1 MAVSIIRRIYEY
13 EPAYPI
19 EMSAG
24 SIEKQNTAWTKVIL
38 EIERIY
44 RLINSEF
51 AFFKDLINDLIQWIT
66 DVYTDLDKRL
76 NKLDLPIGTIVAYS
90 GDVSYIPDGWHL
102 CDGTGGTPDLRDRF
116 LMGTANGGDVNK
128 YVSAGLPNIKG
139 EHGPIQHI
147 NAHMQGSSGALY
159 APNGGPY
166 GTSTWGSDYED
177 KPNQNISPGQGYF
190 RISLDA
196 SKSNGIY
203 GNSDTVMPNSYVVYY
218 IMRVS

>member
-1 MAVSIIRRIYEY
+1 MAVSTIRRIYEY

-90 GDVSYIPDGWHL
+90 GDVSYIPNGWHL
-102 CDGTGGTPDLRDRF
+102 CDGTGGTPDLRNQF
-116 LMGTANGGDVNK
+116 LMGAGVNSKGDF
-128 YVSAGLPNIKG
+128 VSAGLPNITGYLSTRTTGKVYDLD
-139 EHGPIQHI
+139 E
-147 NAHMQGSSGALY
+147 GALKMESMQ
-159 APNGGPY
+159 P
-166 GTSTWGSDYED
+166 GTGILDEHNVDSDVVYLD
-177 KPNQNISPGQGYF
+177 SIAKDGYNDF
-190 RISLDA
+190 SFDA
-196 SKSNGIY
+196 SRSNPIY
-203 GNSDTVMPNSYVVYY
+203 GNSNTVQPPSYVVYY

>member
-1 MAVSIIRRIYEY
+1 MAVRTIRRIYDY

-24 SIEKQNTAWTKVIL
+24 SVEKQNTAWNKVIL

-51 AFFKDLINDLIQWIT
+51 AFFKDLINDLVQWIT

-102 CDGTGGTPDLRDRF
+102 CDGTGGTPDLRNQF
-116 LMGTANGGDVNK
+116 LM
-128 YVSAGLPNIKG
+128 I
-139 EHGPIQHI
+139 
-147 NAHMQGSSGALY
+147 
-159 APNGGPY
+159 
-166 GTSTWGSDYED
+166 
-177 KPNQNISPGQGYF
+177 
-190 RISLDA
+190 
-196 SKSNGIY
+196 IY
-203 GNSDTVMPNSYVVYY
+203 ILAQLKNNYNHY
-218 IMRVS
+218 

>member
-1 MAVSIIRRIYEY
+1 MAVRTIRRIYEY

-38 EIERIY
+38 EFERIY

-51 AFFKDLINDLIQWIT
+51 SFFKDMINDLVQLVT
-66 DVYTDLDKRL
+66 DAHADLDKRL

-102 CDGTGGTPDLRDRF
+102 CDGTGGTPDLRNQF
-116 LMGTANGGDVNK
+116 LMGAGVNSKGDF
-128 YVSAGLPNIKG
+128 VSAGLPNITG
-139 EHGPIQHI
+139 EI
-147 NAHMQGSSGALY
+147 GSISANNGGVYCSGAFQRY
-159 APNGGPY
+159 EEVERNSDSGQDYPNY
-166 GTSTWGSDYED
+166 VY
-177 KPNQNISPGQGYF
+177 YF
-190 RISLDA
+190 DA
-196 SKSNGIY
+196 SRSSSVY
-203 GNSDTVMPNSYVVYY
+203 GNSDTVQPPSYVVYY

>member
-1 MAVSIIRRIYEY
+1 MAVSTIRRIYEY

-51 AFFKDLINDLIQWIT
+51 AFFKDLINDLVQEIT

-102 CDGTGGTPDLRDRF
+102 CDGTGGTPDLRNQF
-116 LMGTANGGDVNK
+116 LMGAGVNSKGDF
-128 YVSAGLPNIKG
+128 VSAGLPNITGYLSTRTTGKVYDFD
-139 EHGPIQHI
+139 E
-147 NAHMQGSSGALY
+147 GALKMESMQPG
-159 APNGGPY
+159 AGILDEGNVD
-166 GTSTWGSDYED
+166 SDVVFLTPFAKD
-177 KPNQNISPGQGYF
+177 GYNDF
-190 RISLDA
+190 SFNA
-196 SKSNGIY
+196 SRSNPIY

-218 IMRVS
+218 IMRMS

>member
-1 MAVSIIRRIYEY
+1 MAVSTIRRIYEY

-24 SIEKQNTAWTKVIL
+24 SIEKQNTAWNKVIL

-102 CDGTGGTPDLRDRF
+102 CDGTGGTPDLRNQF
-116 LMGTANGGDVNK
+116 LMGAGVNAKGDF
-128 YVSAGLPNIKG
+128 VSAGLPNITG
-139 EHGPIQHI
+139 YLSTRT
-147 NAHMQGSSGALY
+147 QGKVYDSSAGALKME
-159 APNGGPY
+159 AMQPGAGILGEENVD
-166 GTSTWGSDYED
+166 SDVVHLATVAKD
-177 KPNQNISPGQGYF
+177 GYNDF
-190 RISLDA
+190 SFDA
-196 SKSNGIY
+196 SRSNPIY
-203 GNSDTVMPNSYVVYY
+203 GNSNTVQPPSYVVYY

>member
-1 MAVSIIRRIYEY
+1 MAVSTIRRIYEY

-24 SIEKQNTAWTKVIL
+24 SIEKQNTAWNKVIL

-102 CDGTGGTPDLRDRF
+102 CDGTGRTPDLRNQF
-116 LMGTANGGDVNK
+116 LMGAGVNAKGDF
-128 YVSAGLPNIKG
+128 VSAGLPNITG
-139 EHGPIQHI
+139 FLSTRTTGRVYDFD
-147 NAHMQGSSGALY
+147 SGALKMVSMHPG
-159 APNGGPY
+159 AGILDEHNF
-166 GTSTWGSDYED
+166 GSDVVHLGPAD
-177 KPNQNISPGQGYF
+177 KDGYNDF
-190 RISLDA
+190 SFDA
-196 SKSNGIY
+196 SRSSSIY
-203 GNSDTVMPNSYVVYY
+203 GNSDTVQPPSYVVYY
-218 IMRVS
+218 IMRMS

>member
-1 MAVSIIRRIYEY
+1 MAVSTIRRIYEY

-102 CDGTGGTPDLRDRF
+102 CDGTGGTPDLRNQF
-116 LMGTANGGDVNK
+116 LMGAGVNAKGDF
-128 YVSAGLPNIKG
+128 VSAGLPNIKG
-139 EHGPIQHI
+139 QFGVEALVGGDTGNPVITGPFSVSQDPSRQHLD
-147 NAHMQGSSGALY
+147 SGTD
-159 APNGGPY
+159 PGN
-166 GTSTWGSDYED
+166 
-177 KPNQNISPGQGYF
+177 NIIGF
-190 RISLDA
+190 DA
-196 SKSNGIY
+196 SMANPIY
-203 GNSDTVMPNSYVVYY
+203 GNSTTVQPASYVVYY
-218 IMRVS
+218 IMRMS

>member
-1 MAVSIIRRIYEY
+1 MAVRTIRRIYDY

-24 SIEKQNTAWTKVIL
+24 SVEKQNTAWNKVIL

-102 CDGTGGTPDLRDRF
+102 CDGTGGTPDLRNQF
-116 LMGTANGGDVNK
+116 LMGAGVNSKGDF
-128 YVSAGLPNIKG
+128 VSAGLPNITGYLSTRTKG
-139 EHGPIQHI
+139 KVYDV
-147 NAHMQGSSGALY
+147 NVGALKMESMQPGAGILDEY
-159 APNGGPY
+159 NVD
-166 GTSTWGSDYED
+166 SDVVYLD
-177 KPNQNISPGQGYF
+177 TVAKDGCNDFSF
-190 RISLDA
+190 DA
-196 SKSNGIY
+196 SRSNPIY
-203 GNSDTVMPNSYVVYY
+203 GNSNTVQPPSYVVYY

>member
-1 MAVSIIRRIYEY
+1 MAVSTIRRIYEY

-51 AFFKDLINDLIQWIT
+51 AFFKDLINDLVQEIT

-102 CDGTGGTPDLRDRF
+102 CDGTGGTPDLRNQF
-116 LMGTANGGDVNK
+116 LMGAGVNSKGDF
-128 YVSAGLPNIKG
+128 VSAGLPNITGYLSTRTTGKVY
-139 EHGPIQHI
+139 EFDE
-147 NAHMQGSSGALY
+147 GALKMESMQPG
-159 APNGGPY
+159 AGILDEGNVD
-166 GTSTWGSDYED
+166 SDVVFLTPFAKD
-177 KPNQNISPGQGYF
+177 GYNDF
-190 RISLDA
+190 SFNA
-196 SKSNGIY
+196 SRSNPIY
-203 GNSDTVMPNSYVVYY
+203 GNSDTVQPPSYVVYY

>member
-1 MAVSIIRRIYEY
+1 MAVRTIRRIYDY

-24 SIEKQNTAWTKVIL
+24 SVEKQNTAWNKVIL

-102 CDGTGGTPDLRDRF
+102 CDGTGGTPDLRNQF
-116 LMGTANGGDVNK
+116 LMGAGVNSK
-128 YVSAGLPNIKG
+128 GNFVSAGLPNITGYLSTRTTGKVYDFD
-139 EHGPIQHI
+139 E
-147 NAHMQGSSGALY
+147 GALKMESMQPGAGILEEHNFDSDIIIF
-159 APNGGPY
+159 APP
-166 GTSTWGSDYED
+166 D
-177 KPNQNISPGQGYF
+177 KDGYNDF
-190 RISLDA
+190 SFNA
-196 SKSNGIY
+196 SRSNPIY
-203 GNSDTVMPNSYVVYY
+203 GNSNTVQPPSYVVYY

>member
-1 MAVSIIRRIYEY
+1 MAVRTIRRIYDY

-24 SIEKQNTAWTKVIL
+24 SVEKQNTAWNKVIL

-102 CDGTGGTPDLRDRF
+102 CDGTGGTPDLRNQF
-116 LMGTANGGDVNK
+116 LMGAGVNSKGDF
-128 YVSAGLPNIKG
+128 VSAGLPNITGYLSTRTTGKVYDFD
-139 EHGPIQHI
+139 E
-147 NAHMQGSSGALY
+147 GALKMESMQPG
-159 APNGGPY
+159 AGILDERNVD
-166 GTSTWGSDYED
+166 SDVVFFPPVD
-177 KPNQNISPGQGYF
+177 KDGYNDF
-190 RISLDA
+190 SFNA
-196 SKSNGIY
+196 SRSNPIY
-203 GNSDTVMPNSYVVYY
+203 GNSNTVQPPSYVVYY

>member
-1 MAVSIIRRIYEY
+1 MAVRTIRRIYDY

-24 SIEKQNTAWTKVIL
+24 SVEKQNTAWNKVIL

-102 CDGTGGTPDLRDRF
+102 CDGTGGTPDLRNQF
-116 LMGTANGGDVNK
+116 LMGAGVNAKGDF
-128 YVSAGLPNIKG
+128 VSAGLPNITGYLSTRTTGKVYDFDEG
-139 EHGPIQHI
+139 ALKMES
-147 NAHMQGSSGALY
+147 MQSGAGILDEHNVDSDVVFF
-159 APNGGPY
+159 APV
-166 GTSTWGSDYED
+166 SKD
-177 KPNQNISPGQGYF
+177 GYNDF
-190 RISLDA
+190 SFDA
-196 SKSNGIY
+196 SRSNPIY
-203 GNSDTVMPNSYVVYY
+203 GNSNTVQPPSYVVYY

>member
-1 MAVSIIRRIYEY
+1 MAVRTIRRIYDY

-24 SIEKQNTAWTKVIL
+24 SVEKQNTAWNKVIL

-51 AFFKDLINDLIQWIT
+51 AFFKDLINDLVQWIT

-102 CDGTGGTPDLRDRF
+102 CDGTGGTPDLRNQF
-116 LMGTANGGDVNK
+116 LMGAGVNSKGDF
-128 YVSAGLPNIKG
+128 VSAGLPNITGYLSTRTTGKVYDSDLGALKMESMQPGAGILG
-139 EHGPIQHI
+139 EH
-147 NAHMQGSSGALY
+147 NFD
-159 APNGGPY
+159 
-166 GTSTWGSDYED
+166 SDLILD
-177 KPNQNISPGQGYF
+177 PPAKDGYNDF
-190 RISLDA
+190 SFDA
-196 SKSNGIY
+196 SRSNPVY
-203 GNSDTVMPNSYVVYY
+203 GNSNTVQPPSYVVYY

>member
-1 MAVSIIRRIYEY
+1 MAVSTIRRIYEY

-102 CDGTGGTPDLRDRF
+102 CDGTGGTPDLRNQF
-116 LMGTANGGDVNK
+116 LMGAGVNSKGDF
-128 YVSAGLPNIKG
+128 VSAGLPNITGYLSTRSKG
-139 EHGPIQHI
+139 KVYDFDD
-147 NAHMQGSSGALY
+147 GALKMEY
-159 APNGGPY
+159 MQPGAGILDEH
-166 GTSTWGSDYED
+166 SVDSDVVFLD
-177 KPNQNISPGQGYF
+177 SAAKDGYNDF
-190 RISLDA
+190 SFNA
-196 SKSNGIY
+196 SRSNPIY
-203 GNSDTVMPNSYVVYY
+203 GNSDTVMPNSYIVYY
-218 IMRVS
+218 IMRMS

>member
-1 MAVSIIRRIYEY
+1 MAVRTIRRIYDY

-24 SIEKQNTAWTKVIL
+24 SVEKQNTAWNKVIL

-51 AFFKDLINDLIQWIT
+51 AFFKDLINGLIQWIT

-116 LMGTANGGDVNK
+116 LMGTANAGDVNK
-128 YVSAGLPNIKG
+128 YVSAGLPNITG

-147 NAHMQGSSGALY
+147 NAPLQGSSGALY
-159 APNGGPY
+159 TPGSTRPY
-166 GTSTWGSDYED
+166 GTSTWGDYED
-177 KPNQNISPGQGYF
+177 TPNQYVPGEGYF
-190 RISLDA
+190 RISFDA
-196 SKSNGIY
+196 SKSNPIY
-203 GNSDTVMPNSYVVYY
+203 GNSDTVMPNSYIVYY
-218 IMRVS
+218 IMRMS

>member
-1 MAVSIIRRIYEY
+1 MAISAIRRIYEY

-38 EIERIY
+38 EFERIY

-51 AFFKDLINDLIQWIT
+51 SFFKDMINDLVQWVT
-66 DVYTDLDKRL
+66 DAYADMDKRL

-116 LMGTANGGDVNK
+116 LMGTANAGDVNK
-128 YVSAGLPNIKG
+128 YVSAGLPNITG

-147 NAHMQGSSGALY
+147 NARMQGSSGALY
-159 APNGGPY
+159 TPGKTRPY
-166 GTSTWGSDYED
+166 GHSVWGDYED
-177 KPNQNISPGQGYF
+177 KPNQTVSFGQGYF

-196 SKSNGIY
+196 SKSNPIY
-203 GNSDTVMPNSYVVYY
+203 GNSDTVMPNSYIVYY
-218 IMRVS
+218 IMRMS

>member
-1 MAVSIIRRIYEY
+1 MAVSTIRRIYEY

-90 GDVSYIPDGWHL
+90 GDVSYIPNGWHL

-116 LMGTANGGDVNK
+116 LMGTANAGDVNK
-128 YVSAGLPNIKG
+128 YVSAGLPNITG

-147 NAHMQGSSGALY
+147 NLRMQGSSGALY
-159 APNGGPY
+159 SPGNTGPH
-166 GTSTWGSDYED
+166 GNSMWGDYED
-177 KPNQNISPGQGYF
+177 KPNQTGPSGQGYF

>member
-1 MAVSIIRRIYEY
+1 MAISAIRRIYEY

-38 EIERIY
+38 EFERIY

-51 AFFKDLINDLIQWIT
+51 SFFKDLINDLIQWIT

-102 CDGTGGTPDLRDRF
+102 CDGTGGTPDLRNQF
-116 LMGTANGGDVNK
+116 LMGAGVNSKGDF
-128 YVSAGLPNIKG
+128 VSAGLPNITGKLPLATHTGRLTNWGYVTGPFYVEKG
-139 EHGPIQHI
+139 WEDLVREHFGDTADFNESDGWSDIE
-147 NAHMQGSSGALY
+147 
-159 APNGGPY
+159 GG
-166 GTSTWGSDYED
+166 G
-177 KPNQNISPGQGYF
+177 F
-190 RISLDA
+190 DA
-196 SKSNGIY
+196 SRSNPIY
-203 GNSDTVMPNSYVVYY
+203 GNSTTVQPPAYVVYY

>member
-1 MAVSIIRRIYEY
+1 MAISAIRRIYEY

-38 EIERIY
+38 EFERIY

-51 AFFKDLINDLIQWIT
+51 SFFKDMINDLVQWVT
-66 DVYTDLDKRL
+66 DAYADMDKRL

-116 LMGTANGGDVNK
+116 LMGTANAGDLDTYK
-128 YVSAGLPNIKG
+128 SAGLPNITG
-139 EHGPIQHI
+139 EI
-147 NAHMQGSSGALY
+147 GSISANNGRVYCSGAFHRY
-159 APNGGPY
+159 EEVDRNSDSGEDYPNY
-166 GTSTWGSDYED
+166 VY
-177 KPNQNISPGQGYF
+177 YF
-190 RISLDA
+190 DA
-196 SKSNGIY
+196 SHSSPVY
-203 GNSDTVMPNSYVVYY
+203 GNSDTVQPPSYVVYY
-218 IMRVS
+218 IMRMS

>member
-1 MAVSIIRRIYEY
+1 MAVRTIRRIYDY

-24 SIEKQNTAWTKVIL
+24 SVEKQNTAWNKVIL

-102 CDGTGGTPDLRDRF
+102 CDGTGGTPDLRNQF
-116 LMGTANGGDVNK
+116 LMGAGVNSKGDF
-128 YVSAGLPNIKG
+128 VSAGLPNITGYLSTRTRGKVYDFD
-139 EHGPIQHI
+139 E
-147 NAHMQGSSGALY
+147 GALKMESMQPG
-159 APNGGPY
+159 AAILEERNVD
-166 GTSTWGSDYED
+166 SDVVILD
-177 KPNQNISPGQGYF
+177 PVARDGYNDF
-190 RISLDA
+190 SFDA
-196 SKSNGIY
+196 SRSNPVY

-218 IMRVS
+218 IMRMS